1 MVKNNFFICAFY
13 AHFVFYK
20 KKKKK
25 TKRKKRQLVELP
37 VATAGRTGSKQ
48 QGATAQPP
56 SHTLS
61 QGNPKPQN
69 PGVLRTQNEGEM
81 TLSHIPHATAR
92 YHISRYLL
100 LCREG
105 ALPSNIFIHT
115 WYLRK
120 NLHMPYTHSAF
131 MFVPQTW
138 IAKTLTFRSKTEL
151 KSKRNKL
158 SSIHFTDGGSKD

>member
-1 MVKNNFFICAFY
+1 MWCLCFDNLFSFSLPDLSPLIFSLSGSGKKQFLYMCILCTFCILQ
-13 AHFVFYK
+13 K
-20 KKKKK
+20 KKK
-25 TKRKKRQLVELP
+25 RKERKGSWWNFRLP
-37 VATAGRTGSKQ
+37 WMPWTAVDGEQ

-105 ALPSNIFIHT
+105 ALPSSIFIHT

-131 MFVPQTW
+131 MFVPQT
-138 IAKTLTFRSKTEL
+138 
-151 KSKRNKL
+151 
-158 SSIHFTDGGSKD
+158 